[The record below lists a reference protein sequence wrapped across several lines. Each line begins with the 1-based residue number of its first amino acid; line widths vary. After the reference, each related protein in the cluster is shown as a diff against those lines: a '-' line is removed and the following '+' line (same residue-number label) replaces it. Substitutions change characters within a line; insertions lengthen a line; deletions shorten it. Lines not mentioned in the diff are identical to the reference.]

1 MLLKTRS
8 GFEIEL
14 SEDFLDDDE
23 LMRDLIA
30 VEDNDLRAMLRLEDR
45 FFRKEDLARLYDH
58 LRDENGKVPMSA
70 VQNTIG
76 ELLTSIVAGKNSA
89 SSPD

>member
-1 MLLKTRS
+1 MLLKTKS

-45 FFRKEDLARLYDH
+45 FFRKEELARLYDH